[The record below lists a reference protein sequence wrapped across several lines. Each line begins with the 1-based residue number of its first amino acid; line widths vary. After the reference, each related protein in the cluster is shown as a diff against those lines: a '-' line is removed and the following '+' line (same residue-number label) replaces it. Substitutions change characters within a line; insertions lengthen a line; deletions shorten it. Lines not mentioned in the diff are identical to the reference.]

1 MGLGSVGVQLYTT
14 FEVVILVYTPTSVHI
29 FSNILDFLIF
39 GNEMEV
45 KWPYWHIP
53 EVKRLID

>member
-45 KWPYWHIP
+45 KWHIP
-53 EVKRLID
+53 EVKRIID